1 MIEEAVLAKINSAIR
16 CAQVEIAKYEE
27 LGMRIR
33 ALEEF
38 EDLNLLVK
46 LRETYKAAVDRGLI

>member
-1 MIEEAVLAKINSAIR
+1 MIDKINSAIR

-27 LGMRIR
+27 IGMRVR

-38 EDLNLLVK
+38 EDLIILVK
-46 LRETYKAAVDRGLI
+46 LRETYKLALDRGLI

>member
-1 MIEEAVLAKINSAIR
+1 MIDKINSAIR

-27 LGMRIR
+27 IGMRVR

-38 EDLNLLVK
+38 EDLMILIR

>member
-1 MIEEAVLAKINSAIR
+1 MIDKINSAIR

-27 LGMRIR
+27 LGMRVL

-38 EDLNLLVK
+38 EDLMLLIR
-46 LRETYKAAVDRGLI
+46 LREAYKTVVDRGLL